1 MIGVLLALTAV
12 VGCTSP
18 AAIHP
23 KPAADDRPN
32 FVFVLTDDLSWNLVS
47 HMPNLLA
54 LQQAGTTMSRYY
66 VVDSLCCP
74 SRSAIFTGQY
84 PHDDGEAHFNAEQ
97 NALVVKDAEHY
108 YRTMV
113 QGGPD
118 SWNVRD
124 RHMTETLDAK
134 ATLKV
139 ANRCIRLL
147 SLPQPK
153 IISPRKPASYM
164 KAVIVS

>member
-47 HMPNLLA
+47 HMPNLMA
-54 LQQAGTTMSRYY
+54 LQQAGTTLSRYY

-84 PHDDGEAHFNAEQ
+84 PHDDGVFTNAGNDGGYFAFNKHGDQ
-97 NALVVKDAEHY
+97 QKSFALDLHKAG
-108 YRTMV
+108 YRRERLRR
-113 QGGPD
+113 
-118 SWNVRD
+118 VR
-124 RHMTETLDAK
+124 LQ
-134 ATLKV
+134 
-139 ANRCIRLL
+139 
-147 SLPQPK
+147 PQPER
-153 IISPRKPASYM
+153 SAAALRQGPAGLPD
-164 KAVIVS
+164 